1 MTAESPE
8 TLAAR
13 LELCDAWRGV
23 GYAEAYRKLHPET
36 ASSAVFKAGGGYAIF
51 VAPGSPVNSARGL
64 GASGPVTAA
73 DLDAVEDFYASR
85 GEAMRMHVCPLA
97 DESLIEL
104 ARLRAY
110 RLSMFFSVL
119 ALPIPPDFTPAALPD
134 GMRVT
139 RARPDQAD
147 LWMRVTAEGFE
158 ETASPSAEALE
169 ILGPNFHAP
178 DSAPFMA
185 WIDDEAGQPQ
195 PAGGG
200 GLYLAPAVRALELGG
215 ASTRV
220 AYRRRG
226 VQRALI
232 EARMAEGLRQG
243 CDLAMVLTEPGSDSQ
258 RNLMRAGFSL
268 AYTKVVLEKPAPGTK

>member
-1 MTAESPE
+1 MTVESLE
-8 TLAAR
+8 ALAAR

-23 GYAEAYRKLHPET
+23 SYAEAYQKLHPET
-36 ASSAVFKAGGGYAIF
+36 ARSAVLKTGGGYAIF

-64 GASGPVTAA
+64 GSSGPVTAA
-73 DLDAVEDFYASR
+73 DLDAAEDFYASR
-85 GEAMRMHVCPLA
+85 GEAMRLHICPLA
-97 DESLIEL
+97 DQSLIEL
-104 ARLRAY
+104 AHQRAY
-110 RLSMFFSVL
+110 RLRMFFSVL
-119 ALPIPPDFTPAALPD
+119 ALPIPPDFTPAPLPD

-139 RARPDQAD
+139 RASPDQAD

-158 ETASPSAEALE
+158 ETATPSAEALE

-185 WIDDEAGQPQ
+185 WIGDH

-220 AYRRRG
+220 AFRRRG